1 MRSTRGV
8 PAPES
13 EKPMFG
19 LGAQELLL
27 ILVIVLVLFG
37 AKRIPEIARGLG
49 KSMSE
54 FKKGVRTVDAE
65 LKDVMDDDSSD
76 SGEGTH
82 KGSSS
87 PKP

>member
-1 MRSTRGV
+1 
-8 PAPES
+8 
-13 EKPMFG
+13 MFG

-27 ILVIVLVLFG
+27 ILVIILVLFG

-54 FKKGVRTVDAE
+54 FKKGVRSIDAE

-76 SGEGTH
+76 SGKGTGP
-82 KGSSS
+82 GSSAPGS
-87 PKP
+87 

>member
-1 MRSTRGV
+1 
-8 PAPES
+8 
-13 EKPMFG
+13 MFG

-27 ILVIVLVLFG
+27 ILVIILVLFG

-54 FKKGVRTVDAE
+54 FKKGVRSIDAE

-76 SGEGTH
+76 SGKSTGP
-82 KGSSS
+82 GSSPPGS
-87 PKP
+87 

>member
-1 MRSTRGV
+1 
-8 PAPES
+8 
-13 EKPMFG
+13 MFG

-54 FKKGVRTVDAE
+54 FKKGIREVDSDLRDAIEAE
-65 LKDVMDDDSSD
+65 PKSASETKKDSEKKNDS
-76 SGEGTH
+76 
-82 KGSSS
+82 
-87 PKP
+87 

>member
-1 MRSTRGV
+1 
-8 PAPES
+8 
-13 EKPMFG
+13 MFG

-54 FKKGVRTVDAE
+54 FKKGVKEVD
-65 LKDVMDDDSSD
+65 SD
-76 SGEGTH
+76 LRDAIETEPKSETE
-82 KGSSS
+82 
-87 PKP
+87 PKPDTDKKTDS